1 MQADNTKSLQTYI
14 DEVNKYNDELFQKI
28 NGKINLKADKNFVDD
43 FRRRVSMR
51 VTDSLK

>member
-1 MQADNTKSLQTYI
+1 MQADNAKCLQTYN
-14 DEVNKYNDELFQKI
+14 DEVNKYNDELFLKI
-28 NGKINLKADKNFVDD
+28 IGKINLKADKNFGDD